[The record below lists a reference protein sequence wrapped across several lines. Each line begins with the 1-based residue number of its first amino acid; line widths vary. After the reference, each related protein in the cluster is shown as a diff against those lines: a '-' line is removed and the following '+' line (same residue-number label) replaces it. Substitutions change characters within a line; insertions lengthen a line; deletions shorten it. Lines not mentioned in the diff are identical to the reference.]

1 MGPRLPIE
9 EEKKRSGVKTQR
21 RREGTGSAEGGVSGR
36 MWNLRT
42 FWFSM
47 RKRRRAEIHFW
58 ESKVVGGGVAVGE
71 GAGDAGVLGLE
82 SGGCGDLWGGVG
94 TVVVVFVEVVTEEIP
109 MHHFQMRWPLAVGSG
124 VPRMCLH

>member
-1 MGPRLPIE
+1 M
-9 EEKKRSGVKTQR
+9 
-21 RREGTGSAEGGVSGR
+21 GSAEGGVSGW

-58 ESKVVGGGVAVGE
+58 GVKDVSGRGAVGE
-71 GAGDAGVLGLE
+71 GAGDAGVDRLE
-82 SGGCGDLWGGVG
+82 VDGGGDSWGGVG
-94 TVVVVFVEVVTEEIP
+94 AVVVAFVEALAAVEEEMP

-124 VPRMCLH
+124 VPRTCLHCAHSSEVLVV

>member
-1 MGPRLPIE
+1 ME
-9 EEKKRSGVKTQR
+9 EEKKRSGVKAQR
-21 RREGTGSAEGGVSGR
+21 RREGMGSAEGGVSGW

-58 ESKVVGGGVAVGE
+58 GSKVVGGRGAVWE

-82 SGGCGDLWGGVG
+82 AGGCEDSWGGVG
-94 TVVVVFVEVVTEEIP
+94 TVVFVSVEVVTVEIP